1 MIRLELERRFNT
13 TPENLWEMIVDPD
26 HYRFWTS
33 AFSPGSQFIGDWS
46 AGSGIRFVMED
57 ESGIESGMISEVV
70 ASEWPNHI
78 SIKHLGLVMNGV
90 EDYESE
96 EVKLWTPAFENY
108 IFVSHESGQCVFKMV
123 QDIPEFYE
131 TEFRDNWNKA
141 FDLIEERLSLWSS
154 SPVFITLEARSKHS
168 PATLWTKL
176 TQPELV
182 KTWNFASEDWH
193 CPNAKNDLRVGG
205 EFHYEMAAKD
215 GSMSFDF
222 WGTYTKIEE
231 NKHLEFTLGDGRKV
245 SIELFEKPHG
255 TLVVERFEPEHENSH
270 HLQRQGWQAILNNL
284 VN

>member
-70 ASEWPNHI
+70 VSEWPNHI

-108 IFVSHESGQCVFKMV
+108 TFVSHESGQCVFKMV

-131 TEFRDNWNKA
+131 KEFRDNWNKA
-141 FDLIEERLSLWSS
+141 FDLIEARLSLWST

-168 PATLWTKL
+168 PATLWAKL

-231 NKHLEFTLGDGRKV
+231 NKRLEFTLGDGRKV

>member
-1 MIRLELERRFNT
+1 MRLELERSFNT
-13 TPENLWEMIVDPD
+13 TPEILWEMIVDPD

-46 AGSGIRFVMED
+46 EGSGIRFVMED
-57 ESGIESGMISEVV
+57 EFGVESGMISEV
-70 ASEWPNHI
+70 AINEWPTHI
-78 SIKHLGLVMNGV
+78 SIKHLGLVMNGI

-108 IFVSHESGQCVFKMV
+108 TLVSNESGQCVFKMV
-123 QDIPEFYE
+123 QDIPDAYE
-131 TEFRDNWNKA
+131 AEFRDNWNKA
-141 FDLIEERLSLWSS
+141 FDLIEERLSLWSNS
-154 SPVFITLEARSKHS
+154 TVPITLEVRSKHS
-168 PATLWTKL
+168 PSTLWAKL

-193 CPNAKNDLRVGG
+193 CPDAKNDLKNGG

-215 GSMSFDF
+215 GSVSFDF
-222 WGTYTKIEE
+222 WGTYSKIEE

-245 SIELFEKPHG
+245 YTELIEKPYG
-255 TLVVERFEPEHENSH
+255 SQIVERFEPEHENST

-284 VN
+284 AV

>member
-1 MIRLELERRFNT
+1 
-13 TPENLWEMIVDPD
+13 
-26 HYRFWTS
+26 
-33 AFSPGSQFIGDWS
+33 
-46 AGSGIRFVMED
+46 MED

-70 ASEWPNHI
+70 VSEWPNHI
-78 SIKHLGLVMNGV
+78 SIKHLGLVMNGI

-108 IFVSHESGQCVFKMV
+108 TFVSHESGQCVFKMV

-231 NKHLEFTLGDGRKV
+231 NKRLEFTLGDGRKV

>member
-1 MIRLELERRFNT
+1 MRLALERSFNT
-13 TPENLWEMIVDPD
+13 TPEILWEMIVDPD

-33 AFSPGSQFIGDWS
+33 AFSIGSQFIGDWS
-46 AGSGIRFVMED
+46 VGSGIRFVMED
-57 ESGIESGMISEVV
+57 ESGVESGMISEVV

-108 IFVSHESGQCVFKMV
+108 TLVSNESGQCAFKMV
-123 QDIPEFYE
+123 QDIPDAYE
-131 TEFRDNWNKA
+131 AEFRDNWNKA
-141 FDLIEERLSLWSS
+141 FDLIEKRLSLWSKPS
-154 SPVFITLEARSKHS
+154 VPITLEARSNHS
-168 PATLWTKL
+168 PSSLWAKL

-182 KTWNFASEDWH
+182 KTWNFASEDWY
-193 CPNAKNDLRVGG
+193 CPEAKNDLRIGG

-231 NKHLEFTLGDGRKV
+231 NKRLEFTLGDGRKV
-245 SIELFEKPHG
+245 SIELIEKPYG
-255 TLVVERFEPEHENSH
+255 SLVVERFEPEHENST

-284 VN
+284 GE

>member
-1 MIRLELERRFNT
+1 MRLELERSFST
-13 TPENLWEMIVDPD
+13 TPEVLWEMIVDPD

-57 ESGIESGMISEVV
+57 ESGVESGMISEVV

-108 IFVSHESGQCVFKMV
+108 TLVSNESGQCAFKMV
-123 QDIPEFYE
+123 QDIPDAYE

-141 FDLIEERLSLWSS
+141 FDLIEKRLSLWSKPS
-154 SPVFITLEARSKHS
+154 VPITLEVRSNHS
-168 PATLWTKL
+168 PSSLWAKL

-193 CPNAKNDLRVGG
+193 CPEAKNDLRDGG

-231 NKHLEFTLGDGRKV
+231 NKRLEFTLGDGRKV
-245 SIELFEKPHG
+245 SIELIEKPYG
-255 TLVVERFEPEHENSH
+255 SLVVERFEPEHENST
-270 HLQRQGWQAILNNL
+270 HLQRQGWQAILKNYAG
-284 VN
+284 